1 MKKRK
6 KRTRN
11 NVKFSK
17 LIIIVSLFLFVI
29 MIARLC
35 QLALSEE
42 IDGVNLKSLA
52 SKRTTKT
59 EILTAQRGNIY
70 SVNGDVLAQNITSYK
85 LIAYL
90 DPKRSENEKTL
101 QHVEDKETTAKA
113 LAPILGISE
122 EEILKYL
129 NKTGVYQTE
138 FGPKGKGLNEI
149 TKNKIEKLNLP
160 GLDFIETYK
169 RYYPKGDFASYTIG
183 YAKQKESDTGEES
196 IVGEMGIESSYD
208 NILKGEDG
216 YVTYQ
221 KDLRGYKIADTK
233 EDRKEAIEGKD
244 IYLTIDSNVQFFVEQ
259 ALKNAQSFGFEW
271 FNMTIADAKTGAI
284 LATAQAPS
292 FDLNKLNITNYLNYA
307 VSSPYEPGSTM
318 KTFTY
323 MCAMENGVYNG
334 QETYKSGVYKTT
346 DGTEIGDWNR
356 AGWGVINFDRGY
368 ALSSNT
374 GIVNIIQRHLNAA
387 TLRLY
392 FRKLGFGKKT
402 GIQLPNEDT
411 GSLNFKYE
419 TEVYNAGFGQGITTT
434 PMQNIQALTS
444 LTNDGILL
452 KPYIVSKIVEPST
465 GKVIFEGKRKE
476 IQRVASTQ
484 TVEKIKQ
491 LMNETVNG
499 QGNTGS
505 GYKMPGYSLIGKT
518 GTAQIANEDGSGY
531 LTGDADIISSF
542 TGIYPYEDPEIII
555 YASVKRPTGG
565 NQKVIWDAVK
575 DVVKNVAKYHGH
587 EPQTTEG
594 VKVTKYKI
602 PSFASKKVDTVK
614 QTLTTAGISNQVVIG
629 NGTKVIKQYP
639 SSGEIMSSTDR
650 IYLITN
656 DENITIPNV
665 VGLSSKEAS
674 GVLKLLGLKVTLQDK
689 GYVTAQ
695 SKVGTKVV
703 KGEEIVL
710 ALKPKFATN

>member
-6 KRTRN
+6 KRIRN

-17 LIIIVSLFLFVI
+17 IIIIASLFLFAI

-35 QLALSEE
+35 QLTLSKE
-42 IDGVNLKSLA
+42 IDGVNLKVLA

-70 SVNGDVLAQNITSYK
+70 SSNGDVLAQNITSYK

-90 DPKRSENEKTL
+90 DPKRSKNEKKL
-101 QHVEDKETTAKA
+101 QHVQDKEKTAKA
-113 LAPILGISE
+113 LAPILGMTE
-122 EEILKYL
+122 DELLKYL
-129 NKTGVYQTE
+129 NRQGVYQTE
-138 FGPKGKGLNEI
+138 FGVKGKGLNEI
-149 TKNKIEKLNLP
+149 TKNKIEELDLP
-160 GLDFIETYK
+160 GIDFIETYK

-183 YAKQKESDTGEES
+183 YAKQTTNDNGEDNM
-196 IVGEMGIESSYD
+196 VGEMGIEKSYD

-233 EDRKEAIEGKD
+233 EDRKEAVEGKD

-259 ALKNAQSFGFEW
+259 ALKNATSFGFEW

-284 LATAQAPS
+284 LATSQAPS
-292 FDLNKLNITNYLNYA
+292 FDLNKRDMVNYLNYS

-334 QETYKSGVYKTT
+334 QETYPSGIYKTT
-346 DGTEIGDWNR
+346 DGTEIGDWR
-356 AGWGVINFDRGY
+356 REGWGTINYDKGY

-374 GIVNIIQRHLNAA
+374 GIVHIIKRHLNAA
-387 TLRLY
+387 ALRLY

-419 TEVYNAGFGQGITTT
+419 TEVFNAGFGQGITTT

-444 LTNDGILL
+444 LTNDGMLL
-452 KPYIVSKIVEPST
+452 KPYIVSKIVEPDT
-465 GKVIFEGKRKE
+465 GEVIFEGKRKE

-484 TVEKIKQ
+484 TVEKMKQ
-491 LMNETVNG
+491 LMNDTVNVK
-499 QGNTGS
+499 GNTGYS
-505 GYKMPGYSLIGKT
+505 YHMDGYSLIGKT
-518 GTAQIANEDGSGY
+518 GTAQIADESGKGY

-565 NQKVIWDAVK
+565 SQKIIQDTVK

-587 EPQTTEG
+587 EPQKTEG
-594 VKVTKYKI
+594 VKVTKYTI
-602 PSFASKKVDTVK
+602 PSFASKKTDTVK
-614 QTLTTAGISNQVVIG
+614 QTLTSAGINNQVIIG
-629 NGTKVIKQYP
+629 NGNKVIKQYP
-639 SSGEIMSSTDR
+639 TSGEIMSSTDR

-656 DENITIPNV
+656 DPNITIPNV

-674 GVLKLLGLKVTLQDK
+674 AVLKMLGLKVKLQNK

-703 KGEEIVL
+703 KGEEITL
-710 ALKPKFATN
+710 ALNPKFAVS